1 MTGSPDILAAVLDTL
16 TPDEMRYILAFFAGW
31 DPGAFTAA
39 LELTSVDL
47 RLGGD
52 PQ

>member
-1 MTGSPDILAAVLDTL
+1 MTDSPELLAAVLDTL
-16 TPDEMRYILAFFAGW
+16 TSDEMRYVLAFFAGW
-31 DPGAFTAA
+31 DPQAFTAA